1 MKFLRYS
8 LSLCVLC
15 ACSLSSFAEPPLL
28 VKSAQTE
35 HTATMSQVKTLAAQG
50 TAFVNA
56 GVSYRVVPNT
66 SVATDSNSSS
76 QKVGSFQLLFNT
88 PNLKSTSPIVVFNE
102 SRNAVALLTGDIW
115 VTSGSVASAE
125 GILKRANLQYEYVP
139 SINQFVV
146 HANPSAAI
154 ALKQQLSGYPELS
167 SVMLEIQENLNVPH

>member
-1 MKFLRYS
+1 MKFLRSS

-15 ACSLSSFAEPPLL
+15 TCSFSSFAEPPLL
-28 VKSAQTE
+28 VKSAETE
-35 HTATMSQVKTLAAQG
+35 HTAMSQVKTLAAQG
-50 TAFVNA
+50 SAFVNA

-66 SVATDSNSSS
+66 SVATDSSSLS

-88 PNLKSTSPIVVFNE
+88 PNLNSKSPIVVFNE

-154 ALKQQLSGYPELS
+154 ALKQQLSGYPELT